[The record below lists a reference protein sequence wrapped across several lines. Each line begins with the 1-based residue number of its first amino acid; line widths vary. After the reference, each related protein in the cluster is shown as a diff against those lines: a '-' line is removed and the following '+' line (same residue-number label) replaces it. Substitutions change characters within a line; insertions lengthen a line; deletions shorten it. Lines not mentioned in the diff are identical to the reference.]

1 MRGASP
7 AFLLGVVVIAVLL
20 AGSGTARADLVV
32 GGKAV
37 LPGAWAVPYGQGGS
51 PAGKS
56 VFGDGDLVYDTEIQV
71 YVLYSGSAP
80 VPLQVS
86 LEQYDPG
93 TITQYVN
100 QTQGNATTLV
110 PVELPAR
117 LNIQWSNQSTTLV
130 PGQLTIVTVP
140 VPAASSERH
149 LQLTV
154 GNAAWSLMHLT
165 PTGSSLAGI
174 YSAYGLDAAL
184 LLEAAVT
191 AAVFLGFAAVA
202 RGLARR
208 IHRPPKVPLWWPAS
222 WVGLPLLFFFAD
234 YVPTNQFL
242 GSLTPFAYP
251 FFLGVAAFPYLPR
264 LWKEFEWAEF
274 NGFRA
279 RSSTE
284 AVIPKAVL
292 PVVRTKE
299 GLRCAPETWR
309 EAVYTLFGAPLPEVR
324 MEVVRSDGM
333 SLKLEPSGLPAT
345 CPLPPWYA
353 SDVDLVFWYDARRG
367 LNRRRHRLRWFREET
382 IGGAA
387 KGPAS
392 DLRPPVRSKRRWDPH
407 LEAGTL
413 QGSFPPIR
421 EVAEF
426 LAGVRSVEQE
436 ALDHEVDRLTIAELR
451 GEQLRRAREAS
462 TELLEVALRAYWRTG
477 HRLDREQLTE
487 LVRVYGRDREKGS
500 GETGARD
507 TSAA

>member
-1 MRGASP
+1 MRGAHP
-7 AFLLGVVVIAVLL
+7 AIVVGLVVIAVLL
-20 AGSGTARADLVV
+20 TSSGSARADLVV

-71 YVLYSGSAP
+71 YVLYAGSAP
-80 VPLQVS
+80 VPLEVS
-86 LEQYDPG
+86 IEQYDTG
-93 TITQYVN
+93 TITEYVN
-100 QTQGNATTLV
+100 QTRGNATIQV
-110 PVELPAR
+110 PIQVPAR
-117 LNIQWSNQSTTLV
+117 LNAQWSNQSATLF
-130 PGQLTIVTVP
+130 PGQLTILTVP
-140 VPAASSERH
+140 VPAASTERH

-154 GNAAWSLMHLT
+154 GNAAWSLSHLT

-174 YSAYGLDAAL
+174 YTAYGLDAAL

-191 AAVFLGFAAVA
+191 AAVFLGFATVA

-208 IHRPPKVPLWWPAS
+208 IHRPPKVPVWWPAG
-222 WVGLPLLFFFAD
+222 WVGLPLLFFFAE

-251 FFLGVAAFPYLPR
+251 FFFGVAAFPYLPR

-309 EAVYTLFGAPLPEVR
+309 EAIYTLFGTPLPEVR
-324 MEVVRSDGM
+324 MEVVHSGEIA
-333 SLKLEPSGLPAT
+333 LKLEPVGLPAT
-345 CPLPPWYA
+345 CPLPAWYA

-367 LNRRRHRLRWFREET
+367 LSRSRHRLRWFREET
-382 IGGAA
+382 VQEAG

-392 DLRPPVRSKRRWDPH
+392 DLRPPVRTKRRWEPH
-407 LEAGTL
+407 LEPGTL

-436 ALDHEVDRLTIAELR
+436 ALDHEVDRLLVAELR
-451 GEQLRRAREAS
+451 AQILRREREAS
-462 TELLEVALRAYWRTG
+462 TQLLNVALESLHSVAHPTTPEELEQTIQRPEN
-477 HRLDREQLTE
+477 HRE
-487 LVRVYGRDREKGS
+487 GKG
-500 GETGARD
+500 EHAGA
-507 TSAA
+507 